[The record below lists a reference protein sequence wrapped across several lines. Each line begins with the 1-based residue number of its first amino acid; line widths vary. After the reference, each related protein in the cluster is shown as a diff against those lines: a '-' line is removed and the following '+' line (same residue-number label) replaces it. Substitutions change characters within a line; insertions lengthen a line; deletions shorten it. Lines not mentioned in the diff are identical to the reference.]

1 MARESDSSDEAFDP
15 SPSVLYK
22 GQRFEVRI
30 TETFEGWLDGLRDL
44 RGRARTLNQL
54 RKLGDGN
61 LGNAKSLGEGIHE
74 LRMDFGPG
82 YRAYFINR
90 NDRLILLLCG
100 GDKSSQKRDIALAR
114 DMAKGDFDETEDQGA

>member
-1 MARESDSSDEAFDP
+1 MAAPTDSSDEAFDP

-30 TETFEGWLDGLRDL
+30 TDLFESWIEGLRDV
-44 RGRARTLNQL
+44 RGRARILNQL

-61 LGNAKSLGEGIHE
+61 FGNARSVGEGVHE

-90 NDRLILLLCG
+90 GNRLILLLCG
-100 GDKSSQKRDIALAR
+100 GDKSSQTRDIALAR
-114 DMAKGDFDETEDQGA
+114 EMAKGDFDGIQDEGV

>member
-1 MARESDSSDEAFDP
+1 MSNDPADEAFDP
-15 SPSVLYK
+15 LSSVLYK
-22 GQRFEVRI
+22 GQRIEVRI
-30 TETFEGWLDGLRDL
+30 TEAFESWLDRLRD
-44 RGRARTLNQL
+44 RQGRARMLNQL

-61 LGNAKSLGEGIHE
+61 FGNTKSVGEGVHE

-100 GDKSSQKRDIALAR
+100 GDKSSQKRDIALAQA
-114 DMAKGDFDETEDQGA
+114 MGKGDFDGLQDESV